1 MTPLLMCMATEY
13 PQARLEIAR
22 GATPMLVQQLRERVL
37 DALILDIRSLS
48 PANDLLVEPLCEMP
62 GAFMCRPA
70 HPLATLKKV
79 SLAQVQQYPV
89 ASTPLSDEVARVLIE
104 RYGADAHPDHMVNL
118 RCEEISSLL
127 DVARSTDAVVVAV
140 RALAPDLVALP
151 MSPPM
156 NATARFGWVTLK
168 SRSESPLSKLL
179 HQMAIDIVAA
189 V

>member
-1 MTPLLMCMATEY
+1 
-13 PQARLEIAR
+13 
-22 GATPMLVQQLRERVL
+22 
-37 DALILDIRSLS
+37 
-48 PANDLLVEPLCEMP
+48 
-62 GAFMCRPA
+62 
-70 HPLATLKKV
+70 LAQLKKV
-79 SLAQVQQYPV
+79 SLSQVQQYPV

-151 MSPPM
+151 MSPPL

-179 HQMAIDIVAA
+179 HQTAHDIVAA